1 MNLSSTKYLKLM
13 SCECTLESNSGRA
26 RTTIILGSIVDK
38 VSVAT
43 LHSEGMFWPQDSD
56 SADLS
61 KKYDVMIDD
70 IQFNFESLT
79 RLRDDLKQWLEKP
92 SSVQRRITADR
103 TDDQIEVAFLEES
116 ELLSSAS
123 KPCFRLQ
130 VSGVGIPELSVNY
143 LVDESCIRMFQS
155 DLSRALEDV

>member
-1 MNLSSTKYLKLM
+1 M
-13 SCECTLESNSGRA
+13 SDECTLESNSGRA
-26 RTTIILGSIVDK
+26 RTTITLGSITDK
-38 VSVAT
+38 VSVGS
-43 LHSEGMFWPQDSD
+43 LRSEGMFWPQDSG

-70 IQFNFESLT
+70 IHFNLESLT

-103 TDDQIEVAFLEES
+103 TDDQIEVTFLEES
-116 ELLSSAS
+116 DLLSSAGKS
-123 KPCFRLQ
+123 CFRLQ
-130 VSGVGIPELSVNY
+130 VSGVGMPELSVNY

-155 DLSRALEDV
+155 DLSRALEDI